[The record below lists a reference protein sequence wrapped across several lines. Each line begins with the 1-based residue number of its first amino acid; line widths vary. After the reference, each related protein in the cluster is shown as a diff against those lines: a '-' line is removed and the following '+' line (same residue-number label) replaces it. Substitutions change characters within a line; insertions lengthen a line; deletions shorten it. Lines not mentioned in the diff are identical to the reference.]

1 MAGEER
7 SSSSRLQKALSI
19 AFFAT
24 TIGIGSYLYLK
35 HTRLSS
41 SPPPRPSPPTASSS
55 SPPPRPSVLSSA
67 ASDFDLAVLYM
78 RERVSS
84 SKSQVKTAFG
94 TLTTHEKLRL
104 YGLYK
109 QGSIRDGSGDDGFKS
124 GVALLD
130 PVASAKYAAWKAAR
144 SLSPAEARALY
155 VEMITKLFPS
165 WVNDLLESP
174 PVKVLDTSSAIP
186 ELKRAEQAQVDTK
199 RIEKDETDVARSE
212 LSTSIDT
219 GEEGEDEEE
228 EERNSHGGG
237 MMRGYSSVPVYEEP
251 PIGDRGETDMF
262 YIVSLGKTDAARSL
276 LLNSVTRD
284 NANGYD
290 DQNGIN
296 QMRLSSIYMEK
307 NKDGDE
313 TTLSSSSNGDTLS
326 SLSSL
331 SSSSRSKI
339 LSQLNEFGES
349 LFHVA
354 ADAGHTSMC
363 EFLMNECKAAGGE
376 EFALRVLDTQEP
388 EGQQTALH
396 YACSQD
402 RLDTCKLLIKMGAN
416 RDVRDIQGKLAIDLI
431 VGGEEERRK
440 LLKEL
445 EVVL

>member
-19 AFFAT
+19 ALIAT
-24 TIGIGSYLYLK
+24 TLGIGSYLYLK

-41 SPPPRPSPPTASSS
+41 SPPPPRPSTASSS
-55 SPPPRPSVLSSA
+55 PPRPSVLSSA

-174 PVKVLDTSSAIP
+174 PVDSSSARP

-199 RIEKDETDVARSE
+199 RIEKDVARSE

-228 EERNSHGGG
+228 EKHNSHGGG

-262 YIVSLGKTDAARSL
+262 YIVSLGKTDVARSL
-276 LLNSVTRD
+276 LLNSVTSD

-296 QMRLSSIYMEK
+296 QTRLSSLYMEK
-307 NKDGDE
+307 NKDGDD
-313 TTLSSSSNGDTLS
+313 TTLTSSSYGDTLSSSS
-326 SLSSL
+326 SLP
-331 SSSSRSKI
+331 SSSRRKI

-376 EFALRVLDTQEP
+376 EFAQRVLNTQEP